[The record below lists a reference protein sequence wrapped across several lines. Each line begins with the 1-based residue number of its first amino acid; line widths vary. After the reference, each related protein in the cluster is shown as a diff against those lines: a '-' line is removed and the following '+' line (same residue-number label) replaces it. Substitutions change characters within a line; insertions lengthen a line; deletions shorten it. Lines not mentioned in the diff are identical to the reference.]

1 MKYVAYL
8 KQDGEGC
15 DYTIGCGLEM
25 VKLKSDNLESA
36 ESELIDMIRESYTGD
51 TSLES
56 AKIYEVS
63 NEKSVDLRSVY
74 KKISDEKESI
84 KRKKLEDSEKNEY
97 ERLVKKFGN
106 FKG

>member
-1 MKYVAYL
+1 
-8 KQDGEGC
+8 
-15 DYTIGCGLEM
+15 M

-36 ESELIDMIRESYTGD
+36 ESELIDMIRESYTDD

-56 AKIYEVS
+56 VKIYEVS